1 MKRRAVIALLIGSF
15 FAWVGTAFAHER
27 IEIGDYVFVLGWLE
41 EPPLAGLKNAAYI
54 EITLKSDGS
63 PVTSAEGSL
72 DARIEYGGR
81 MRDLVLRPIQD
92 TPGAYAG
99 DFIPTRRGVYTLK
112 LTGALGDQPI
122 DISGEIEE
130 VISAASMQFPEE
142 QPSTDEV
149 LQTIDEVRS
158 EIGSARLFGIVG
170 LALGA
175 TGVVLAGVVWG
186 RKR

>member
-1 MKRRAVIALLIGSF
+1 
-15 FAWVGTAFAHER
+15 
-27 IEIGDYVFVLGWLE
+27 
-41 EPPLAGLKNAAYI
+41 
-54 EITLKSDGS
+54 
-63 PVTSAEGSL
+63 
-72 DARIEYGGR
+72 
-81 MRDLVLRPIQD
+81 
-92 TPGAYAG
+92 
-99 DFIPTRRGVYTLK
+99 